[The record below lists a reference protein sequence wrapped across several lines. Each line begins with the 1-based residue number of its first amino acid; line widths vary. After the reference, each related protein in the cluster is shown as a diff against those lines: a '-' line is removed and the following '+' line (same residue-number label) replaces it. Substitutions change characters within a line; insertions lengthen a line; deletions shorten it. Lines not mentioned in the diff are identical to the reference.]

1 MSPTPTLTTTV
12 TLVLFYED
20 GKQSSSSYDKQSLK
34 KQKKMCIIT
43 LDRDELSFLAN
54 RKKDDTTNI
63 CPFDFTFT
71 KERIWKVWCYIGFIL
86 MNRKCLEN
94 FKVRQELGVGRANDD
109 TNQELGN
116 WQEEYNEAKER
127 CAKFGLNMDILDIE
141 LSVCNNPPDIIANR
155 EALIKKLIKN
165 KATKSSG
172 CAFKLIE
179 TTMANG
185 PDLVETTWIKVE
197 DEAKEE
203 AEKVSA
209 VKMKLDLIKYD
220 AISL

>member
-1 MSPTPTLTTTV
+1 MI
-12 TLVLFYED
+12 
-20 GKQSSSSYDKQSLK
+20 K
-34 KQKKMCIIT
+34 
-43 LDRDELSFLAN
+43 
-54 RKKDDTTNI
+54 NI
-63 CPFDFTFT
+63 
-71 KERIWKVWCYIGFIL
+71 
-86 MNRKCLEN
+86 
-94 FKVRQELGVGRANDD
+94 
-109 TNQELGN
+109 
-116 WQEEYNEAKER
+116 
-127 CAKFGLNMDILDIE
+127 
-141 LSVCNNPPDIIANR
+141 
-155 EALIKKLIKN
+155 IKN

-172 CAFKLIE
+172 CTFKLIE